1 MNIAATLPVE
11 KKRWG
16 FWATLGF
23 SLVIIGAYILAQ
35 GFAIGLVAGIQSLGG
50 TGLDEEELLEAI
62 ENNGFYLS
70 IGSIA
75 SAWVG
80 ALVIGAVILLRK
92 GYSLKEYLAVR
103 KVPFK
108 TYAIWLLAGL
118 VFLVS
123 WEGLNVAFDQPGS
136 DWMTDTYE
144 TAEYTPLIWITFVI
158 AAPLI
163 EELFFR
169 GFLFE
174 GLRDSWMGPIGAV
187 LVTSV
192 GWAAIHGQYELF
204 QIIMIGMLGILLGIA
219 KLKTRSLYITLAMHS
234 LHNLIATFQVATTL
248 DS

>member
-1 MNIAATLPVE
+1 
-11 KKRWG
+11 
-16 FWATLGF
+16 
-23 SLVIIGAYILAQ
+23 
-35 GFAIGLVAGIQSLGG
+35 VAGIQSLGG
-50 TGLDEEELLEAI
+50 SGLDKEELFEAI

-70 IGSIA
+70 VGSIA
-75 SAWVG
+75 SAWAG
-80 ALVIGAVILLRK
+80 ALVIGEIILLRK
-92 GYSLKEYLAVR
+92 GYSLKEYLAI
-103 KVPFK
+103 KNLPFK
-108 TYAIWLLAGL
+108 DYAIWLLASL

-144 TAEYTPLIWITFVI
+144 TAEYTPLIWITVVI

-163 EELFFR
+163 EELFFQ
-169 GFLFE
+169 

-192 GWAAIHGQYELF
+192 GWAAIHMQYELF
-204 QIIMIGMLGILLGIA
+204 QIVMIGVLGVLLGIA

-234 LHNLIATFQVATTL
+234 LHNLIATFQVATTF

>member
-1 MNIAATLPVE
+1 MNIVATLPFE

-16 FWATLGF
+16 FWATLGL
-23 SLVIIGAYILAQ
+23 SVVIIVAYILAQ

-50 TGLDEEELLEAI
+50 SGLDEEELVAAI

-92 GYSLKEYLAVR
+92 SYSLKEYLAI
-103 KVPFK
+103 KNLPFK
-108 TYAIWLLAGL
+108 TYAIWLLASL

-123 WEGLNVAFDQPGS
+123 WEGLNVALDQPGS

-192 GWAAIHGQYELF
+192 GWAAIHMQYELF
-204 QIIMIGMLGILLGIA
+204 QIVMIGVLGVLLGIA

-234 LHNLIATFQVATTL
+234 LHNLIATFQVATTF